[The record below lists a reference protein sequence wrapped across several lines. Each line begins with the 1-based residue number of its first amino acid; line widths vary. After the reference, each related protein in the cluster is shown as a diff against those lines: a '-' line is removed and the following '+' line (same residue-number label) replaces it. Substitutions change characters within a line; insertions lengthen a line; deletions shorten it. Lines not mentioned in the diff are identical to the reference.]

1 MKSQGGLYFMW
12 PVIYT
17 MAYSLLRVYVLIRNK
32 KLSIIAAAVLNI
44 INSRADCRALIQMLI
59 AQQRPLKQL
68 TDNVHCCS
76 VMI

>member
-1 MKSQGGLYFMW
+1 MKIQLGLYCMW

-17 MAYSLLRVYVLIRNK
+17 MAYSLLRVNVLLRNK
-32 KLSIIAAAVLNI
+32 KLSIIAAAVYKI
-44 INSRADCRALIQMLI
+44 ISRADCRALIQMLI
-59 AQQRPLKQL
+59 AEQRPLKQL

>member
-1 MKSQGGLYFMW
+1 MW
-12 PVIYT
+12 SVIYT
-17 MAYSLLRVYVLIRNK
+17 MAYYLLRVNVLIRNK
-32 KLSIIAAAVLNI
+32 KLSIIAAAVYKI
-44 INSRADCRALIQMLI
+44 ISRAYCRALIQMLI

>member
-1 MKSQGGLYFMW
+1 
-12 PVIYT
+12 
-17 MAYSLLRVYVLIRNK
+17 MAFYLLRVNVSIRNK
-32 KLSIIAAAVLNI
+32 KLSIIAAAVYKI
-44 INSRADCRALIQMLI
+44 ISRADCGALIQMLI